1 MLDVSIINTIITGA
15 VTVAVAILGII
26 NVREKRDRE
35 SEAAERAKREEEQ
48 REREEDR
55 RELDECMM
63 GMVAAN
69 SDALIVVL
77 KHLRGEKLNG
87 DVEKSIQTIEAECNR
102 YSKTRDKIT
111 SHL

>member
-55 RELDECMM
+55 HKIDECIM
-63 GMVAAN
+63 GMTAAN
-69 SDALIVVL
+69 SDALLIVL
-77 KHLRGEKLNG
+77 KHLRGEALNG
-87 DVEKSIQTIEAECNR
+87 DVEQAIKAIESEVTE
-102 YSKTRDKIT
+102 YSKVRDKVVAN
-111 SHL
+111 L